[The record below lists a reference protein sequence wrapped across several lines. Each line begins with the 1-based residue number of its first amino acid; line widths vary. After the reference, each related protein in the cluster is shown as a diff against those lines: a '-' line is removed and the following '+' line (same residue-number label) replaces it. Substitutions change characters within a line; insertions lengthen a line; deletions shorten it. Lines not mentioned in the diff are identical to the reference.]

1 MGIPSYFRFI
11 LEEYNDKDE
20 LILSKIE
27 RNNKTINIDYL
38 CIDFNS
44 IIYTVYAKK
53 KQEIDKIATS
63 RIEIMNLLIEKI
75 VEEMKYIID
84 FIGPRKKTLLAFDG
98 IAPFAK
104 VHQQRSRRYKSVL
117 YDSIVEKHFF
127 SDKKGQKCPKKIQFI
142 VSCLPRNFI
151 HVKISD
157 SIKRSLMC

>member
-84 FIGPRKKTLLAFDG
+84 FIGPRKKHFLPLMVLLLLPKYINKDQEDISQFCM
-98 IAPFAK
+98 I
-104 VHQQRSRRYKSVL
+104 VL
-117 YDSIVEKHFF
+117 
-127 SDKKGQKCPKKIQFI
+127 
-142 VSCLPRNFI
+142 
-151 HVKISD
+151 
-157 SIKRSLMC
+157 